1 MGARKKIKRKEKASL
16 LVTLVIVAVFLTT
29 VSVVVILRF
38 WDTSAVPMAQG
49 SSGTDSNLL
58 SVSSQVSESEEAG
71 SSTLLE
77 PEEGGYSALPE
88 SAEVGDGYFDDAV
101 FIGDSL
107 MMGLGAYGVV
117 EKDKVLADIGLNLDT
132 VLSKQCITAPTGMV
146 TVLEAVNLKKP
157 SKIYLMMGSNGI
169 AWVTPEDLAG
179 KLELFL
185 SQLMAQQPDCEL
197 YLMAIPPV
205 TQEKFEKDSR
215 YSNESIR
222 QYNALLLQLAE
233 KRGVHYLDIN
243 SAFQDS
249 TGALNM
255 EYAEADG
262 MHFKKVGYDHL
273 YQYLKTHTAA
283 TTPAAGGEL

>member
-1 MGARKKIKRKEKASL
+1 MRKKIKRKEKTSL
-16 LVTLVIVAVFLTT
+16 LVTIAIVAVVLIM
-29 VSVVVILRF
+29 VAVLLVLRF
-38 WDTSAVPMAQG
+38 WNPSFVPLVQD
-49 SSGTDSNLL
+49 SSLTETHSLTDSPK
-58 SVSSQVSESEEAG
+58 SSESVE
-71 SSTLLE
+71 SSSASLSE
-77 PEEGGYSALPE
+77 PVEQRYTAVPE
-88 SAEVGDGYFDDAV
+88 SADVGDGYFDDAV

-117 EKDKVLADIGLNLDT
+117 DKDKVLADIGLNLDT
-132 VLSKQCITAPTGMV
+132 VLSKQCITTPTGMV
-146 TVLEAVNLKKP
+146 TVLDAVNLKKP
-157 SKIYLMMGSNGI
+157 GKIYLMMGSNGI
-169 AWVTPEDLAG
+169 AWVTPDDLAD

-185 SQLMAQQPDCEL
+185 SQLMAQQPECEL
-197 YLMAIPPV
+197 YLMSIPPV

-222 QYNALLLQLAE
+222 QYNALLFQLAE
-233 KRGVHYLDIN
+233 KKGIHYLDIN

-262 MHFKKVGYDHL
+262 MHFKKSGYDYL

-283 TTPAAGGEL
+283 